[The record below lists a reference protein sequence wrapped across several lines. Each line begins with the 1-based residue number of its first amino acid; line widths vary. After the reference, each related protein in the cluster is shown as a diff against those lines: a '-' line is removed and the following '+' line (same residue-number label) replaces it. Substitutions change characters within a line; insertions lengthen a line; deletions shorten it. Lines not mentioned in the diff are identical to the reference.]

1 MNNTRDREGPRTP
14 AQHTPAGMNLPPLPA
29 WGAGAESAALA
40 HLDQLTKPP
49 GSLGRIEK
57 LAAWWCGATGTFP
70 ARSVERARLYTFAG
84 DHGVT
89 AEGVSPYPSAVTV
102 QMVRNFLGGGA
113 AVNVFARQY
122 GVALTVVD
130 VGVAGPLDGAAAT
143 AHAAFLDARVA
154 HGTRNM
160 ARERA
165 MTREEAEAAVAVG
178 IRCAEEAAAAGVSVL
193 GAGEMGIGNTTAAA
207 ACLAA
212 TAGMPGKLVAGRGTG
227 VDDAGLARKI
237 TTIDRALALHR
248 PDRFDGIDILSA
260 VGGYEIAAI
269 AGLCIG
275 GAAARVPVVLDGFIS
290 TAGGMIANLLV
301 PGVSAWFQVSH
312 KSAENAH
319 WAMSRML
326 GKDPVHDLELRLG
339 EGTGA
344 VLGIDT
350 IRLGVR
356 VMAEMATFGS
366 AGVSNRE

>member
-1 MNNTRDREGPRTP
+1 MTFPEL
-14 AQHTPAGMNLPPLPA
+14 LP
-29 WGAGAESAALA
+29 WGSEAEAAALL

-49 GSLGRIEK
+49 GSLGRIER
-57 LAAWWCGATGTFP
+57 LGSWWCGATSTFP
-70 ARSVERARLYTFAG
+70 ARRPERARLYTFAG

-89 AEGVSPYPSAVTV
+89 AEGVSPYPSAVTG
-102 QMVRNFLGGGA
+102 QMVHNFLAGGA

-122 GVALTVVD
+122 GVELAVVD
-130 VGVAGPLDGAAAT
+130 VGVAGGLEGAGSSG
-143 AHAAFLDARVA
+143 HAAFLARRVRS
-154 HGTRNM
+154 GTGNM
-160 ARERA
+160 ARELA

-178 IRCAEEAAAAGVSVL
+178 IACAREAASEGVSIL

-227 VDDAGLARKI
+227 VDDAGLARKVA
-237 TTIDRALALHR
+237 TIDRAMALHR
-248 PDRFDGIDILSA
+248 PDRFDGIGILSA
-260 VGGYEIAAI
+260 VGGLEIAAI

-275 GAAARVPVVLDGFIS
+275 GASVGVPVVLDGFIS

-344 VLGIDT
+344 ILGIDT
-350 IRLGVR
+350 VRLATR
-356 VMAEMATFGS
+356 VMAEMATFAS
-366 AGVSNRE
+366 AGVGNKA

>member
-1 MNNTRDREGPRTP
+1 M
-14 AQHTPAGMNLPPLPA
+14 HFPPLPV
-29 WGAGAESAALA
+29 WGTESEAAALA

-57 LAAWWCGATGTFP
+57 LGSWWCGATDTFP
-70 ARSVERARLYTFAG
+70 ARRPERARLYTFAG

-102 QMVRNFLGGGA
+102 QMVYNFLAGGA

-122 GVALTVVD
+122 GVQLAVVD
-130 VGVAGPLDGAAAT
+130 VGVAGPLEGCAST
-143 AHAAFLDARVA
+143 EHAAFLSERVRS
-154 HGTRNM
+154 GTGNM
-160 ARERA
+160 VRELAMSRA
-165 MTREEAEAAVAVG
+165 EAEAAVAVG
-178 IRCAEEAAAAGVSVL
+178 IRCAAAAAAEGVSLL

-227 VDDAGLARKI
+227 VDDAGLARKVAA
-237 TTIDRALALHR
+237 IDSALALHR
-248 PDRFDGIDILSA
+248 PDRFDGIGILSA
-260 VGGYEIAAI
+260 VGGLEIAAI

-350 IRLGVR
+350 IRLATR
-356 VMAEMATFGS
+356 VMAEMATFAS
-366 AGVSNRE
+366 AGVSGKE